1 MIDAILINQVNIS
14 VTGTSITKNVVG
26 TGWNAGCASQNGFL
40 ADGKVE
46 FKFGQSNLYAMG
58 GLSFK
63 NTDANFNT
71 IGYAIFGLLD
81 GTLSIYENGT
91 KKVDSYG
98 SYTSSDIFSIE
109 RVGTTIYY
117 KQNGTTFYTSL
128 VASILGKMYFD
139 CSIYS
144 DSANINSIQ
153 ITEATD
159 YNTSGLLHFDG
170 DDGSQDFVDSSPM
183 VYTVSDF
190 GNAQIDTAQKVFGT
204 ASGLFDGVGDYL
216 TLPNSGD
223 WSFGIN
229 DFTIDFRVRR
239 NGNQG
244 DFSGLIGAG
253 NAGSSGWEL
262 GFGYASGGSTNKLR
276 LISNASGSFAEDL
289 VDTDT
294 LSDATWY
301 HVALV
306 RYGNTLSL
314 YVDGISKVNK
324 NVTGYIYNS
333 GGLALTIGKLRDGY
347 DGLYFKGHI
356 DELRISKGI
365 ARWTSNFTPPTEE
378 YGLESLT
385 LDVDESITLSENF
398 DLQVNPDSILIDEV
412 ISLSENWSIDLSEA
426 ELTENENI
434 SLSEDWELLTN
445 PQILD
450 INESISLSELF
461 NIQIGAE
468 ELTENE
474 NISLSELFENV
485 LSYRVFINTDLRWL
499 QTVTS
504 IISTSLSWLKAKFI
518 NTDLRWLQTN
528 SNTIATDLRWLPVA
542 YTVLTPTDYSDIQI
556 LINGVDVGLGND
568 VDLQS
573 GNITHTT
580 GNTSIASFRLAR
592 RHDDLNRTHLGVTS
606 QITNQNAVQ
615 IYING
620 NLEFNGYVQNIN
632 VDSEDE
638 VVSVTAKMDEPTA
651 NRRLVEIPLPSINEQ
666 IHLYHCLVNNV
677 QIDNPKEDTRSVI
690 LGSNGWYWTGSSWN
704 FYIENAQT
712 FATYSQAESYID
724 NYEDDVSLT
733 FTRKNPSVT
742 TREKNV
748 QYFKGIKVNLGK
760 EIRQQVD
767 SYHDLE
773 SIFNGKG
780 VIAAKIEDGTF
791 IPKPNY
797 SYYWKVLAKNART
810 GLYNGDYRYIG
821 TSLAS
826 TTTDLWVL
834 NGVVPYYQQIKDN
847 EETELG
853 YYYLGDAPF
862 KEISPKNG
870 RLIPAWKW
878 QDKNDG
884 LYHVLD
890 ESYDY
895 VEFAK
900 RVANLEYQKLK
911 TINGLILPNTSAN
924 LEVTIDAYYYYK
936 LKLLTKINVTNTTV
950 ANTYKNLNGFPLSI
964 KTITINLQNMRVQ
977 LGVDNKLAQ
986 ADIDALDA
994 QMPDEDSSNYLFP
1007 EEAVLISRKFDLKT
1021 WKFVS

>member
-1 MIDAILINQVNIS
+1 MVDIIFRDVVNA
-14 VTGTSITKNVVG
+14 VTAGTTITKNAG
-26 TGWNAGCASQNGFL
+26 GSSWNAGGASQNGFL
-40 ADGKVE
+40 TDGKVE
-46 FKFGQSNLYAMG
+46 FKFSQSNLHAMG
-58 GLSFK
+58 GLSFR
-63 NTDANFNT
+63 NNDVNYNT
-71 IGYAIFGLLD
+71 ISYGITGSADGLIR
-81 GTLSIYENGT
+81 IYENGT
-91 KKVDSYG
+91 QKGTTHG
-98 SYTSSDIFSIE
+98 SYLSTDLFSIE
-109 RVGTTIYY
+109 RIGTVVYY
-117 KQNGTTFYTSL
+117 KQNGSTIYTSL
-128 VASILGKMYFD
+128 VASIPGKLYFD

-144 DSANINSIQ
+144 DTAAINSIQ
-153 ITEATD
+153 ITEADD
-159 YNTSGLLHFDG
+159 YYTSLLLHFNG
-170 DDGSQDFVDSSPM
+170 DDASTDFIDDSPM
-183 VYTVSDF
+183 VYTISEF
-190 GNAQIDTAQKVFGT
+190 GNAQLDTAQKVFGS
-204 ASGLFDGVGDYL
+204 ASGLFDGIGDYL
-216 TLPNSGD
+216 SAVNSGD
-223 WSFGIN
+223 WSFGID
-229 DFTIDFRVRR
+229 DFTISFRVRR
-239 NGNQG
+239 NGNQD
-244 DFSGLIGAG
+244 DFSGIIGSG
-253 NAGSSGWEL
+253 NSGSTGWEF
-262 GFGYASGGSTNKLR
+262 GFGYAAGSSTNKLR
-276 LISNASGSFAEDL
+276 LTSNGSGGWAQDL
-289 VDTDT
+289 VDTDA

-314 YVDGISKVNK
+314 YVDGVSKASINCA
-324 NVTGYIYNS
+324 GYIFNS
-333 GGLALTIGKLRDGY
+333 GGLGLTIGKLRPGVDNY
-347 DGLYFKGHI
+347 YFKGSI

-365 ARWTSNFTPPTEE
+365 ARWTANFTPPTEE
-378 YGLESLT
+378 YGPDSLT
-385 LDVDESITLSENF
+385 LDVDESLTLSESF
-398 DLQVNPDSILIDEV
+398 TLQVNPDSISIDEA
-412 ISLSENWSIDLSEA
+412 ITLSENWNIALSEA

-434 SLSEDWELLTN
+434 TLTEDWELLTN
-445 PQILD
+445 PQILNV
-450 INESISLSELF
+450 NES
-461 NIQIGAE
+461 
-468 ELTENE
+468 
-474 NISLSELFENV
+474 ISLSELFENV
-485 LSYRVFINTDLRWL
+485 LSYKIFINTDLRWL

-504 IISTSLSWLKAKFI
+504 IISTSLSWLKAKII

-528 SNTIATDLRWLPVA
+528 SHTIATDLRWLPAA
-542 YTVLTPTDYSDIQI
+542 YTALTPTDYSDIQI

-592 RHDDLNRTHLGVTS
+592 RHDDLNRTHLGVAS

-632 VDSEDE
+632 VDSEGE

-690 LGSNGWYWTGSSWN
+690 IGSNGWYWTGSAWN

-712 FATYSQAESYID
+712 FATDSQAESYID

-733 FTRKNPSVT
+733 FTRKSPSVT

-791 IPKPNY
+791 IAKPNY

-834 NGVVPYYQQIKDN
+834 NGVVPYYQRIKDN

-853 YYYLGDAPF
+853 YYYVGEAPF

-878 QDKNDG
+878 QDRNDG

-911 TINGLILPNTSAN
+911 TINNLILPSTSAN

-936 LKLLTKINVTNTTV
+936 IKLLTKINVTNTTV
-950 ANTYKNLNGFPLSI
+950 ANTYKNLNGFPLST
-964 KTITINLQNMRVQ
+964 KSITINLQNMRVQ
-977 LGVDNKLAQ
+977 LGIDNKLAQ
-986 ADIDALDA
+986 KDIDAIDA
-994 QMPDEDSSNYLFP
+994 QMPDEDSANYLFP